1 MPLPDNAM
9 RVAKIVEDE
18 QLVFGW
24 ASVSMTKDDLLVVD
38 SHGDVIEP
46 EELERAAYEFMLTSR
61 QSGERHEGES
71 VADVVESVFIDAKK
85 AQAMGIDAP
94 HTGWWIGVKIEDP
107 EVFAKVKSGEYE
119 MFSVEGTAIVEDVEY
134 EGMTVIDKQ
143 YANDVFRQLRDAG
156 NERWGGKDTYVFVDD
171 FDLDTPQAVFCIG
184 REGEETM
191 IGVTFER
198 MQDGS
203 VVLGADEAEVE
214 RHTVYAT
221 KPAAQAY

>member
-24 ASVSMTKDDLLVVD
+24 ASVSMTKDDLLIVD

-46 EELERAAYEFMLTSR
+46 EELERAAYDFMLTSR

-85 AQAMGIDAP
+85 AQAMGIEAP
-94 HTGWWIGVKIEDP
+94 HTGWWIGVKIDDP
-107 EVFAKVKSGEYE
+107 EVFARVKSGEYE
-119 MFSVEGTAIVEDVEY
+119 MFSVEGTAVVEDVEY

-156 NERWGGKDTYVFVDD
+156 NKRWGGKDTYVFVDD
-171 FDLDTPQAVFCIG
+171 FDIDTPQVVFCIG
-184 REGEETM
+184 KEGEETM

-198 MQDGS
+198 AEDGT
-203 VVLGADEAEVE
+203 VTLGMDEAEVE
-214 RHTVYAT
+214 RRTVYAT
-221 KPAAQAY
+221 KPAA